1 MFRSLRM
8 SSTVHQRS
16 GAADTNRCGLE
27 GHVHS
32 RQSQLPVKSLS
43 APFLQDMYQR
53 HPATPAVLVRG
64 MFGAASQAWNGKQ
77 DKRQCCN
84 MHRWGRW
91 HDALH
96 RQDRQH
102 KQHLLP
108 EQPCQ
113 QPSCAVAR
121 VAPGPSPGNLGR
133 QIQSQRS
140 RRNIPPVRSAK
151 NTKGHPSV
159 DAITAVFPAC
169 DSPAVSICAVGTEL
183 RRCIAMAC
191 CVWPFHHALRIARH
205 CNSSPL

>member
-64 MFGAASQAWNGKQ
+64 MFGAASQARNGKQ

-108 EQPCQ
+108 EQPYQ

-121 VAPGPSPGNLGR
+121 VAQVWAVAREPGPSDPEPEIPAKHTPR
-133 QIQSQRS
+133 PICQEHQRTPQ
-140 RRNIPPVRSAK
+140 R
-151 NTKGHPSV
+151 G
-159 DAITAVFPAC
+159 C
-169 DSPAVSICAVGTEL
+169 DNRCVSGL
-183 RRCIAMAC
+183 
-191 CVWPFHHALRIARH
+191 
-205 CNSSPL
+205 